1 MCVYIFFLT
10 QAILQQTA
18 EQAAQAGLTG
28 FQWCGRY
35 ASQSNLGCQDVR
47 GVEGL
52 RRAWTLPDL
61 TEPEPPGN
69 KPGPLEN
76 KPESQELEHKPASQ
90 QSEVAVVTPE
100 TQSAIAP
107 IQKHSITDMAA
118 MMIQAMHGAEHE
130 EDAEEDTDE
139 DGDAD
144 AHAATMKRPAGKR
157 PAGNMPAQMPK
168 KAKIEKKEVP
178 KQAKVE
184 KKKVPKKAKV
194 ATNKKDIYS
203 KAYHATKVMHERA
216 GKSKEAC
223 KRLAQ
228 QAGRD
233 AVEASECAVEKY
245 FGN

>member
-1 MCVYIFFLT
+1 MCVYICFLT
-10 QAILQQTA
+10 QAMLQHTA
-18 EQAAQAGLTG
+18 EQAGLPG
-28 FQWCGRY
+28 FQWLGRY
-35 ASQSNLGCQDVR
+35 ASQNDVQRQSNHGCQEIS
-47 GVEGL
+47 GAGPL
-52 RRAWTLPDL
+52 RRAETVPDL
-61 TEPEPPGN
+61 ATLENLAEPPENKPEPLKN
-69 KPGPLEN
+69 KPVSKELEN
-76 KPESQELEHKPASQ
+76 KPESQQ
-90 QSEVAVVTPE
+90 WDVAAVTPE
-100 TQSAIAP
+100 TQHASVP
-107 IQKHSITDMAA
+107 TQKHSITDMAA
-118 MMIQAMHGAEHE
+118 TMIQAMRGAEHDE
-130 EDAEEDTDE
+130 EDADE

-144 AHAATMKRPAGKR
+144 AATMKRPAGKR

-194 ATNKKDIYS
+194 AVNKKDIYS
-203 KAYHATKVMHERA
+203 KAYHATKKKHERA

-233 AVEASECAVEKY
+233 AVEKY